1 MKSKVL
7 IGTARNDK
15 VRVYLADTKELVQVA
30 QTTHNLYP
38 TSAAALGRTLSIT
51 AIMGIMLKGERETVT
66 TTING
71 RGAIGTIMVVAKSNG
86 QVKGFCGDNELY
98 LKYNDSNKLAVGL
111 IVGKDG
117 YLQVTKDLQMKSKYT
132 SQVELQTGEIGDDF
146 AYYFMASEQRPTITS
161 VGVLVDTDFSIKS
174 AGCLLIELLP
184 DALEED
190 IVYLENLSKTLEPIS
205 SVLER
210 RNDIENYLKEL
221 FPDYKLLETRDLEYV
236 CDCSK
241 QRFMDGVM
249 TLPEKDREDLFSNG
263 EFEVKCEFCNKI
275 YKFNKNDI
283 ASFR

>member
-71 RGAIGTIMVVAKSNG
+71 HGAIGTIMVVAKSNG

-161 VGVLVDTDFSIKS
+161 VGVLVGTDFSIKS

-205 SVLER
+205 SVLEN
-210 RNDIENYLKEL
+210 RNDIDNYLKEL

-241 QRFMDGVM
+241 QRFIDGIM
-249 TLPEKDREDLFSNG
+249 TLPEKDKEDLFSKG

-275 YKFNKNDI
+275 YKFNKDDL